1 MNKKS
6 YSANFPLKRF
16 RDFFVNACRTDIYS
30 GPGNNLRQGEVAR
43 KVLEINPEP
52 FPTLFFLVFLII
64 EPV

>member
-1 MNKKS
+1 MDKKF

-16 RDFFVNACRTDIYS
+16 RNFFVNAC
-30 GPGNNLRQGEVAR
+30 

-52 FPTLFFLVFLII
+52 FPSLLFLVFLII